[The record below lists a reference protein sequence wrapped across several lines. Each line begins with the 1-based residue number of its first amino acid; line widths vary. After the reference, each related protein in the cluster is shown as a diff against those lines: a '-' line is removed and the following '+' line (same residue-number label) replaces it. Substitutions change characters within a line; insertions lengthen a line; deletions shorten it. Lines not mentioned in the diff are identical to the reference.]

1 MAPQKLSAQRI
12 REVQKVL
19 SSYTPTDPGTDLSL
33 LSSLAKAVLN
43 SVDVRDIRRITSED
57 LVRQYE
63 SLLATIKQRSSGE
76 ICVALRE
83 QDGRCVIESC
93 MEDQPFL
100 VSSVR
105 AWLAAE
111 GLLTQRPHRGFQVL
125 PVTGR
130 DIADVADVQ
139 AYIGGELAS
148 RAAELMTD
156 DEIDRLS
163 KVQDRLEESYLAD
176 DPDRAVALN
185 HEFHRD
191 INRAAKSPKLA
202 QLMSQTTRY
211 ALESVYPTVR
221 GWPEQSNHD
230 HRRVL
235 AALRAQPK
243 PWQLTPTELYRAL
256 LLSSGGLTKILYR
269 LKEAGW
275 IDRPA
280 NPEDG
285 RSKLVRLSR
294 AGTRQLDKALQ
305 VIFEH
310 EDHKLDV
317 LSAKEQQ
324 ELGRLLGKLVGEW
337 EKNRLQSADSVDLGP
352 ASKQES

>member
-1 MAPQKLSAQRI
+1 MSTAGFGPRPQMAA
-12 REVQKVL
+12 
-19 SSYTPTDPGTDLSL
+19 
-33 LSSLAKAVLN
+33 
-43 SVDVRDIRRITSED
+43 DVARLIRRRIFTGGYPAGSYIRLDQLAAE
-57 LVRQYE
+57 LGISVTPVRE
-63 SLLATIKQRSSGE
+63 
-76 ICVALRE
+76 ALFR
-83 QDGRCVIESC
+83 
-93 MEDQPFL
+93 
-100 VSSVR
+100 
-105 AWLAAE
+105 LAAE

-211 ALESVYPTVR
+211 ALESVYPTVG

-235 AALRAQPK
+235 AALRARDP
-243 PWQLTPTELYRAL
+243 
-256 LLSSGGLTKILYR
+256 
-269 LKEAGW
+269 EAARTAMREHLCAAAEPL
-275 IDRPA
+275 IEHLR
-280 NPEDG
+280 
-285 RSKLVRLSR
+285 RIRV
-294 AGTRQLDKALQ
+294 LDD
-305 VIFEH
+305 E
-310 EDHKLDV
+310 E
-317 LSAKEQQ
+317 
-324 ELGRLLGKLVGEW
+324 
-337 EKNRLQSADSVDLGP
+337 
-352 ASKQES
+352 

>member
-1 MAPQKLSAQRI
+1 MSQNQVAAEDVIRRI
-12 REVQKVL
+12 REHWPEIAERIRPSVIYL
-19 SSYTPTDPGTDLSL
+19 YRSRDLL
-33 LSSLAKAVLN
+33 LD
-43 SVDVRDIRRITSED
+43 DVE
-57 LVRQYE
+57 Q
-63 SLLATIKQRSSGE
+63 LLKPLGMRSSD
-76 ICVALRE
+76 L
-83 QDGRCVIESC
+83 D
-93 MEDQPFL
+93 
-100 VSSVR
+100 
-105 AWLAAE
+105 
-111 GLLTQRPHRGFQVL
+111 
-125 PVTGR
+125 
-130 DIADVADVQ
+130 
-139 AYIGGELAS
+139 
-148 RAAELMTD
+148 
-156 DEIDRLS
+156 
-163 KVQDRLEESYLAD
+163 
-176 DPDRAVALN
+176 
-185 HEFHRD
+185 
-191 INRAAKSPKLA
+191 
-202 QLMSQTTRY
+202 
-211 ALESVYPTVR
+211 
-221 GWPEQSNHD
+221 
-230 HRRVL
+230 VL

-337 EKNRLQSADSVDLGP
+337 EKNRLQSADSVDRFSAACSLQG
-352 ASKQES
+352 